1 MKNKKTAILIT
12 SIVCGIIVIM
22 AGLYLLF
29 AFVFPYT
36 LAREV
41 YDMGFNTYALTLYDR
56 AYDKDNDNID
66 ALYMAL
72 NLSIKLDRNAETE
85 KYFEEFCAKPNYAKY
100 VVEIDKAN
108 AKKDVEPLI
117 KSTLLSEDNYLKN
130 RYVKA
135 LIAIDKVDKAIDFC
149 ANSVAQNPTIFNLS
163 NYYYSNFAND
173 SLSLEQLNFLRD
185 DGVYDDIKDYFN
197 VLTEDFKANDT
208 LDRVPERVCAGNRII
223 TVGNNLLYFNA
234 RFSNTLL
241 SSEEKTE
248 IIMTIENTKQFVNLL
263 IME

>member
-1 MKNKKTAILIT
+1 MKKSKTAILIT
-12 SIVCGIIVIM
+12 ALVSGIILLI
-22 AGLYLLF
+22 AGVYLLL

-56 AYDKDNDNID
+56 AYSKDNDNID

-72 NLSIKLDRNAETE
+72 NLSIKLDRNSQIED
-85 KYFEEFCAKPNYAKY
+85 YFEEFGAKPNYAKY
-100 VVEIDKAN
+100 ISEIDKSN
-108 AKKDVEPLI
+108 AKKGVEPLI

-135 LIAIDKVDKAIDFC
+135 LIALDKVDKAVDFC
-149 ANSVAQNPTIFNLS
+149 SNSIVANPTTFSLS
-163 NYYYSNFAND
+163 NYYYSNFALD
-173 SLSLEQLNFLRD
+173 SLTTDQLHFLLD
-185 DGVYDDIKDYFN
+185 DGVYDDMKSYFESLSN
-197 VLTEDFKANDT
+197 DFETNFG

-223 TVGNNLLYFNA
+223 TVGNNLLYFNG

-241 SSEEKTE
+241 SSEDKTNIVS
-248 IIMTIENTKQFVNLL
+248 IIESTKQAINLL